1 MEHGLCVRLA
11 GRLVLLTL
19 LWGDLARA
27 ADAPPAEKPLLWAG
41 DAEGG
46 APYVSMD
53 PNHPG
58 QYVGF
63 EVELRDALQRE
74 IGRPIEFK
82 PYQFPALPY
91 GLIRGDFDFAMN
103 GVEDTSDRKER
114 FRLSRP

>member
-1 MEHGLCVRLA
+1 MEHGVGVRLA

-19 LWGDLARA
+19 LWGNLAPA
-27 ADAPPAEKPLLWAG
+27 ADAPPAQKPLLWAA

-53 PNHPG
+53 PEHPG

-63 EVELRDALQRE
+63 EVDLIKALEKE

-82 PYQFPALPY
+82 QFNFTTLASALNAGP
-91 GLIRGDFDFAMN
+91 
-103 GVEDTSDRKER
+103 TST
-114 FRLSRP
+114 SP